1 MSKYDPGPSTTT
13 KKPSP
18 VKKSKKLEA
27 VLKKNTQI
35 SNSLND
41 DHVFTNCT
49 ALENF
54 DLEIMEQQ
62 PSKSLNTELDLVEP
76 TPVEPT
82 KPPKFK

>member
-18 VKKSKKLEA
+18 AKKSCLSKKVEA
-27 VLKKNTQI
+27 VIEEKTQI

-41 DHVFTNCT
+41 DHVFTDCT
-49 ALENF
+49 ALENL

-62 PSKSLNTELDLVEP
+62 LPKSLNTELDLVEP
-76 TPVEPT
+76 TPVN
-82 KPPKFK
+82 PPKFK

>member
-1 MSKYDPGPSTTT
+1 MSKYDPGPSTST

-18 VKKSKKLEA
+18 VKKSA

-35 SNSLND
+35 SNSVSD

-49 ALENF
+49 ALENL
-54 DLEIMEQQ
+54 DLENVEQQ
-62 PSKSLNTELDLVEP
+62 LPKSLNTELDLVEP
-76 TPVEPT
+76 TPMEPT